1 MSFSSGKKA
10 DLPVILPDTLELN
23 NPLWHFALILWREPG
38 VQENCLALQHQGWSV
53 TRLLSAGWLALN
65 NRAYTG
71 IEAATLTEWR
81 DRVTSSLRAVRQ
93 WLPKTQPDCRHLR
106 DNLAALE
113 LNAEQIELALTW
125 HALSINNP
133 GNSTMQG
140 CKTLI
145 QHNLEAAAPF
155 SGSAGSAASQL
166 NTLADVLANF
176 PKGEPQPW

>member
-81 DRVTSSLRAVRQ
+81 DRVTGSLRSVRQ
-93 WLPKTQPDCRHLR
+93 WLPKTGSSYQNLR
-106 DNLAALE
+106 NDLTTLE
-113 LNAEQIELALTW
+113 LGAEQIELALVW
-125 HALSINNP
+125 HTLTHDNP
-133 GNSTMQG
+133 ENSTMQG
-140 CKTLI
+140 RDTLI
-145 QHNLEAAAPF
+145 RHNLETAAPP
-155 SGSAGSAASQL
+155 SGSARRAALQL
-166 NTLADVLANF
+166 NALADILANF
-176 PKGEPQPW
+176 PKGGLPPW